1 MKTSQCLGQAI
12 DKGIYPKK
20 QDICADF
27 GEVPQKKAL
36 KMPDQQD
43 PIMFMNHSKLDG
55 SLFFS
60 PLKMDFNAYI

>member
-27 GEVPQKKAL
+27 GEVPQKK
-36 KMPDQQD
+36 
-43 PIMFMNHSKLDG
+43 
-55 SLFFS
+55 S
-60 PLKMDFNAYI
+60 P